1 MREFTVFSDYIC
13 PFCFIGKR
21 RAERL
26 AEELPLKPVWKGFE
40 IHPETPLE
48 GIPLSRFSPDMVAGL
63 ESRIRTLTE
72 EIGLEMQMP
81 EMLSNSRLALQGAE
95 FASEAGKADEYHEA
109 VFTAYFQQASDIGDV
124 ETLLDIAGGI
134 GLDRDS
140 FRSSLDSGEHFPAL
154 RESVRE
160 AHSMGLSGVP
170 SFVFDERNIVVGAQP
185 YEMLRA
191 AAEKSLESGEV
202 GQ

>member
-13 PFCFIGKR
+13 PFCFVGKR

-26 AEELPLKPVWKGFE
+26 ADELPLKPVWKGFE

-48 GIPLSRFSPDMVAGL
+48 GVPLSNFSPAMVAGL
-63 ESRIRTLTE
+63 ESRIRMLAG
-72 EIGLEMQMP
+72 EIGLEMKMP

-109 VFTAYFQQASDIGDV
+109 VFTAYFQRAKDIGDI
-124 ETLLDIAGGI
+124 ETLLDIAGEI
-134 GLDRDS
+134 GLDPDS

-154 RESVRE
+154 RASVRE

-170 SFVFDERNIVVGAQP
+170 SYVFGERNIIVGAQP
-185 YEMLRA
+185 YEMLKA
-191 AAEKSLESGEV
+191 AAEKSLDSGR
-202 GQ
+202 